1 MDKEILA
8 VIGNLYLENIG
19 LRNAVDSL
27 QKKIQELETSDKY
40 TDQ

>member
-19 LRNAVDSL
+19 LRNVVESL